1 MMSMVPNKQLLLRYH
16 ITLSIATM
24 IYMTTKQIDEDDAIQ
39 LITLEKAGFI
49 WIKLLSN
56 DVMRWKIQNLFLK
69 VKIVPYQQG

>member
-24 IYMTTKQIDEDDAIQ
+24 IYMTTKQIDEDDGIQ
-39 LITLEKAGFI
+39 LITLESFI